1 MYALVDPDDFKIYD
15 ISPDMYSHT
24 SGAIWVE
31 WPDCPDNFNKNDMWQ
46 CHYSREGIFIKTII
60 SK

>member
-31 WPDCPDNFNKNDMWQ
+31 WPDCPDNFNKNDI
-46 CHYSREGIFIKTII
+46 EFE
-60 SK
+60 